1 LEVIMSQ
8 GEDKQDQINLFIYS
22 TLGGVSPYFRQRRKP
37 IRARRACASN
47 ALDLDLKLDEE
58 PGFDYGAAKVL
69 EIEFPEDGA
78 LRARK
83 VVTRSR
89 ARSTI
94 KYPSWK
100 NGRMCQAE
108 SPNEC
113 NAFRL
118 LDCDP
123 TVSRFSEQ
131 PCQIRFGDGRFVLR
145 HFPDILAQIGDEN
158 RLIEVKTDEDAEKEE
173 VKQRTLLMARE
184 LPRFGYSYVLMKAS
198 ELSLQPRL
206 SNFKQILRF
215 SRYTP
220 TEWDFELIREILH
233 RRGALVWKEAC
244 AGAYGP
250 RGRQILCNLVL
261 RGNLFTDLH
270 ASWSSQTQ
278 FYPTKGAL

>member
-1 LEVIMSQ
+1 MSQ
-8 GEDKQDQINLFIYS
+8 KEDKQDQINLFVYS
-22 TLGGVSPYFRQRRKP
+22 KLGGISPYFRQRRMSVKP
-37 IRARRACASN
+37 RPVCTSTSS
-47 ALDLDLKLDEE
+47 LDLKLGAE
-58 PGFDYGAAKVL
+58 PGFDYEAAKVL
-69 EIEFPEDGA
+69 EISFPENGL

-123 TVSRFSEQ
+123 TVRRFSEQ

-145 HFPDILAQIGDEN
+145 HFPDILAEIGDEKH
-158 RLIEVKTDEDAEKEE
+158 LIEVKTDEDAEKEE
-173 VKQRTLLMARE
+173 VKQRTLLMTRE
-184 LPRFGYSYVLMKAS
+184 LPKYGYSYVLMKAS
-198 ELSLQPRL
+198 ELAIQPRL
-206 SNFKQILRF
+206 SNFNQILRF
-215 SRYTP
+215 SRYSP

-233 RRGALVWKEAC
+233 RRGGLVWKEAC
-244 AGAYGP
+244 AGTYGDH
-250 RGRQILCNLVL
+250 GRHILCNLVL
-261 RGNLFTDLH
+261 RGNLCINLH
-270 ASWSSQTQ
+270 EPWSAQTQ
-278 FYPTKGAL
+278 FYPTKGGL